1 MSLTYRRDIIRT
13 LYTDKLMKSPAQ
25 YDTVQRWHTL
35 EKEWFER
42 TIHPEIYDAMI
53 ARFKERFPQY
63 VRQKAET
70 QPAIP

>member
-1 MSLTYRRDIIRT
+1 MEIEELFLGGMIPVEFAGVPHWKAF
-13 LYTDKLMKSPAQ
+13 DKS
-25 YDTVQRWHTL
+25 
-35 EKEWFER
+35 WFER
-42 TIHPEIYDAMI
+42 TVHPEIYDAMI